1 MKKFE
6 MLKIF
11 CIALII
17 GNIMGIILIQIF
29 HNMTIKNIVI
39 MEIVLTIIIIMLLI
53 VTSIWNN
60 KQSRIKNIK

>member
-29 HNMTIKNIVI
+29 HNLTMKNVII

>member
-1 MKKFE
+1 MKKSE
-6 MLKIF
+6 TLKIF

-29 HNMTIKNIVI
+29 HNLTIKNVVI

>member
-11 CIALII
+11 SIALII
-17 GNIMGIILIQIF
+17 GNIMGVILIQIF

-60 KQSRIKNIK
+60 KQSRIKSIK

>member
-1 MKKFE
+1 
-6 MLKIF
+6 
-11 CIALII
+11 
-17 GNIMGIILIQIF
+17 MGIILIQIF

-60 KQSRIKNIK
+60 KQSRIKILNKLIKA

>member
-6 MLKIF
+6 ILKIF

-29 HNMTIKNIVI
+29 RNLTMKNVVI
-39 MEIVLTIIIIMLLI
+39 MEIVLIIIIIMLLF

-60 KQSRIKNIK
+60 KQSRIKKY